1 MNLIIENIDKMRR
14 VQLPQTPTSKGLWEV
29 DNILTE
35 NSAYHFIMQRWW
47 GSKIN
52 YVCKVSIMREYQ
64 EFVMDSDCG
73 VLTTQYYPI
82 KIDGH
87 KTIHYLTRDEL
98 KDMNKVMNK
107 FSDVLYRIPIH

>member
-1 MNLIIENIDKMRR
+1 MKLIIENIGKIHKK
-14 VQLPQTPTSKGLWEV
+14 QLPQNLTSRGLWEI

-35 NSAYHFIMQRWW
+35 DSTYHFIMQRWW

-52 YVCKVSIMREYQ
+52 YVCKLSIMREGQ
-64 EFVMDSDCG
+64 NQLAPKDG
-73 VLTTQYYPI
+73 WYYNI

-87 KTIHYLTRDEL
+87 KTIHYLLRDEV

-107 FSDVLYRIPIH
+107 FADILNRIPQQV

>member
-14 VQLPQTPTSKGLWEV
+14 VQLSQKITSKGLWEV

-47 GSKIN
+47 DGKIN
-52 YVCKVSIMREYQ
+52 YVCKVSILREHQ
-64 EFVMDSDCG
+64 EFVTDSDCG
-73 VLTTQYYPI
+73 VLVTQYHPI
-82 KIDGH
+82 KIDGN

-98 KDMNKVMNK
+98 KDMNKVVNK
-107 FSDVLYRIPIH
+107 FSDILYRIPIN

>member
-1 MNLIIENIDKMRR
+1 MKLIIENIDKMRR
-14 VQLPQTPTSKGLWEV
+14 VQLPQNLNSKGLWEV

-52 YVCKVSIMREYQ
+52 YVCKLSINRTADEYYY
-64 EFVMDSDCG
+64 DADCAG
-73 VLTTQYYPI
+73 DLKYFYPI
-82 KIDGH
+82 KIDGN

-107 FSDVLYRIPIH
+107 FSDILNRIPIN